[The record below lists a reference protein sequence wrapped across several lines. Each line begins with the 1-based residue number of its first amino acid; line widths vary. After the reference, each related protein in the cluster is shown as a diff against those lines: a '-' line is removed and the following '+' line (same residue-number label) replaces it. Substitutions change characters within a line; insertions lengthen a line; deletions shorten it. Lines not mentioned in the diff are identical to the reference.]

1 MQRRPNRLKP
11 IQHWLRRLIELHG
24 ETAAVNARLEL
35 VYVLTQ
41 LGLLRE
47 AIHELEGWVVQEP
60 YKHLSAFHGYLGIL
74 LLSVATSSSA
84 DEQALVASTDRPHSD
99 SQRLLLD
106 ATSAL
111 CAAVKMDPHCDLFA
125 ECCAVALQLSGRDD
139 ECIAMLLRLTQLN
152 DSCAAAHRYL
162 RTVALCTPVRVCLA
176 AARAV
181 QSTTRRYC
189 YCIWI
194 EASRFIAAGSF
205 WRYRS

>member
-24 ETAAVNARLEL
+24 ETPAVNARLEL

-84 DEQALVASTDRPHSD
+84 DEQALVASSDRPHSD

-125 ECCAVALQLSGRDD
+125 ECCAVALKLAGRDD

-152 DSCAAAHRYL
+152 DSCAAAHRY
-162 RTVALCTPVRVCLA
+162 CL
-176 AARAV
+176 
-181 QSTTRRYC
+181 SH
-189 YCIWI
+189 
-194 EASRFIAAGSF
+194 
-205 WRYRS
+205 